1 MRTEVGTAVGE
12 MLGVGVVGEAVVS
25 VVVEG
30 EGTTM
35 DLGTMVLGT
44 TDLSTT
50 DLSTTDLST
59 MDLRLMYLK
68 MEDTIE
74 MEDTIDKRLHKAVV
88 PFLLICL
95 IHWV

>member
-50 DLSTTDLST
+50 DLST

-74 MEDTIDKRLHKAVV
+74 KRLHKAVV